1 MAYVKVGWLETVS
14 ITHTRL
20 NAMETQ
26 YDEFKIDFDA
36 HDHDDRYYTEAEADA
51 RFFSATTDGDGS
63 GLDADTV
70 DGYDTEAI
78 EAAAIPRG
86 SIGMWSGT
94 YEAIPSGFVACNGLN
109 STPDLRN
116 KMVVGAGS
124 SYSKG
129 ETGGYATRTPTG
141 TLAVA
146 THALTTDEIPSHRHD
161 LLDYYN
167 TGSLNRYWD
176 DYGDGRPLY
185 NSFTSRST
193 STETAG
199 SGTAHGHSGSTVAFD
214 AYNNMPPYHALWFVM
229 RELAS

>member
-36 HDHDDRYYTEAEADA
+36 HVHDDRYYTEAEADA
-51 RFFSATTDGDGS
+51 RFFSAATDGDGS

-86 SIGMWSGT
+86 AIGMWSGT

-146 THALTTDEIPSHRHD
+146 THTLSIAELPEHDHSYSDKYNNSDTFAMVEFSGGPDVQPSH
-161 LLDYYN
+161 
-167 TGSLNRYWD
+167 NRTTTAKGG
-176 DYGDGRPLY
+176 GDP
-185 NSFTSRST
+185 
-193 STETAG
+193 
-199 SGTAHGHSGSTVAFD
+199 HGHSGSTVAFD
-214 AYNNMPPYHALWFVM
+214 PYNNMPPYHALWFVM